1 MKDELIF
8 ADPPPML
15 KVAGVAGCTFDCD
28 LDCNER
34 SKKARTK
41 VFVISKWIIGFINL
55 IKQQVSDYE
64 ILP

>member
-1 MKDELIF
+1 
-8 ADPPPML
+8 L

-41 VFVISKWIIGFINL
+41 VFVISKWIIGFIDL
-55 IKQQVSDYE
+55 IKQQVSEYE